1 MELFSN
7 NYALIKRKATVI
19 EIAKGTKHSLNSA
32 QLGPVWFLRR
42 VKFSSVYLIQPK
54 KLDMN
59 ERWNNKLQ

>member
-42 VKFSSVYLIQPK
+42 VKFSSVYLI
-54 KLDMN
+54 
-59 ERWNNKLQ
+59 